1 MNYMKTDVSKL
12 LTMETSTKISMSLK
26 HLKKGQLKK
35 MQKGRHQMHCITCII
50 VAFLHNDF
58 QDDILKDQNPEAL
71 RRVLDTESHQ
81 NPLFFHSEYIIASY
95 FLMLKMVRFSD
106 KN

>member
-1 MNYMKTDVSKL
+1 
-12 LTMETSTKISMSLK
+12 METISKIHMSLK

-35 MQKGRHQMHCITCII
+35 KLHKSRYQMRCITYII

-58 QDDILKDQNPEAL
+58 QDDILKDQNLEAL
-71 RRVLDTESHQ
+71 TRVLDTESHQ
-81 NPLFFHSEYIIASY
+81 NPLFYHSEYIIASY
-95 FLMLKMVRFSD
+95 FLMLKMDRFSD